1 MYYLVAVEDH
11 CCVTLQS
18 KFYHSGAIEEETVLR
33 KETHEEKE
41 IVHSTY
47 QKELTQHIWA
57 TPISVTDLPFTAE
70 ENS

>member
-47 QKELTQHIWA
+47 QNELTQHI
-57 TPISVTDLPFTAE
+57 
-70 ENS
+70 